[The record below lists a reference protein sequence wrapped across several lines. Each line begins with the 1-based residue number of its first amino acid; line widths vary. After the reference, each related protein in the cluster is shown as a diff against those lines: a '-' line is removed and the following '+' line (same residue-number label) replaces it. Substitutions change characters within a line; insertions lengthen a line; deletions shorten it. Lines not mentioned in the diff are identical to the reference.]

1 MGDKAETVRCL
12 RTEESLEV
20 EIQEFV
26 LNFLG
31 DEEPWSFFC
40 FILFQSE
47 RVFKREG
54 IVMGVEPTAS
64 AEPLQAPILLQIQS
78 HLTCWLLE
86 GEEEEEEEG
95 RAWTRGRGW
104 LAAGL

>member
-31 DEEPWSFFC
+31 DEEP
-40 FILFQSE
+40 
-47 RVFKREG
+47 
-54 IVMGVEPTAS
+54 
-64 AEPLQAPILLQIQS
+64 
-78 HLTCWLLE
+78 
-86 GEEEEEEEG
+86 
-95 RAWTRGRGW
+95 
-104 LAAGL
+104 